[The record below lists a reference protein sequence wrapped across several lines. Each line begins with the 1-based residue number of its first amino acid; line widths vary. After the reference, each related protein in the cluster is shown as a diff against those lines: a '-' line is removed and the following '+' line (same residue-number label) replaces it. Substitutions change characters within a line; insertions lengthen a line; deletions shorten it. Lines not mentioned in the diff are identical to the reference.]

1 LLEFWLSVSHIVL
14 DIDLFDLILFV
25 FSCSCILLIWYKIN
39 HNAMKDEGTIATVKR
54 NKLFVLKRDHLW
66 IFKFTI
72 FKFLA
77 KLTLLLL
84 GNNFFF
90 LQLWN
95 YRKNTKYLMKMNEH
109 MDNDLLEMRMIKEEQ
124 LWKFKFWIL
133 WRHKFL

>member
-1 LLEFWLSVSHIVL
+1 
-14 DIDLFDLILFV
+14 
-25 FSCSCILLIWYKIN
+25 
-39 HNAMKDEGTIATVKR
+39 MKDEGTIATVKR

-66 IFKFTI
+66 ILKFTI

-84 GNNFFF
+84 GNNFLF

-109 MDNDLLEMRMIKEEQ
+109 G
-124 LWKFKFWIL
+124 
-133 WRHKFL
+133 